1 VPSPSSLGDALAKQ
15 AEILRT
21 LGEVTV
27 RQREALKEGRL
38 ELLQDLFREQQA
50 AGFAAEA
57 AEERRRRAASEL
69 AAALGCESN
78 VSAICSRLPEQ
89 AALLLKK
96 EADEVL
102 RQVKVLQSEMY
113 IISSLVEENQRLNGM
128 MAAEWRR
135 LEGMYPS
142 SRSGVDFKG

>member
-1 VPSPSSLGDALAKQ
+1 MASPSSLGDALTKQ

-21 LGEVTV
+21 PGEVTV

-57 AEERRRRAASEL
+57 AEERRRRNAADL
-69 AAALGCESN
+69 AATLGCEPR
-78 VSAICSRLPEQ
+78 VSSICSHLSDNEAYQ
-89 AALLLKK
+89 LKQK
-96 EADEVL
+96 ADDVL

-113 IISSLVEENQRLNGM
+113 ILSSLVEENQRLNGM

>member
-1 VPSPSSLGDALAKQ
+1 MSSPSSLGEALAKQ

-21 LGEVTV
+21 LGKVVV

-57 AEERRRRAASEL
+57 AEERRRRNAAEL
-69 AAALGCESN
+69 AKTLGCEPKITS
-78 VSAICSRLPEQ
+78 ICSRLPDHE
-89 AALLLKK
+89 AHPLKK
-96 EADEVL
+96 QADEL
-102 RQVKVLQSEMY
+102 LQEVKVLQSEMY
-113 IISSLVEENQRLNGM
+113 ILSSLVEENQRLNGM

>member
-96 EADEVL
+96 EAGEVL

>member
-1 VPSPSSLGDALAKQ
+1 MPSPSSLGDALAKQ

-69 AAALGCESN
+69 AAALGCEPN

>member
-1 VPSPSSLGDALAKQ
+1 MPSPSSLGDALAKQ

-113 IISSLVEENQRLNGM
+113 IISALVEENQRLNGM

>member
-38 ELLQDLFREQQA
+38 DLLQDLFREQQA

>member
-1 VPSPSSLGDALAKQ
+1 MASPAALGAVLARQAEALRALAD
-15 AEILRT
+15 
-21 LGEVTV
+21 VTV
-27 RQREALKEGRL
+27 QQREALRNGRL

-57 AEERRRRAASEL
+57 AEERRRRNAADL
-69 AAALGCESN
+69 AATLECEPR
-78 VSAICSRLPEQ
+78 VSSICSRLSDNEAYQ
-89 AALLLKK
+89 LKQK
-96 EADEVL
+96 AGEVL

-113 IISSLVEENQRLNGM
+113 ILSSLVEENQRLNGM

>member
-1 VPSPSSLGDALAKQ
+1 MASPSSLGDALAKQ

-89 AALLLKK
+89 
-96 EADEVL
+96 
-102 RQVKVLQSEMY
+102 R
-113 IISSLVEENQRLNGM
+113 
-128 MAAEWRR
+128 
-135 LEGMYPS
+135 PCC
-142 SRSGVDFKG
+142 

>member
-1 VPSPSSLGDALAKQ
+1 MPSPSSLGDALAKQ

>member
-1 VPSPSSLGDALAKQ
+1 MPSPSSLGDALAKQ
-15 AEILRT
+15 AESLRT

>member
-1 VPSPSSLGDALAKQ
+1 VASPSSLGDALTKQ

-57 AEERRRRAASEL
+57 AEERRRRNAADL
-69 AAALGCESN
+69 AATLGCEPR
-78 VSAICSRLPEQ
+78 VSSICSRLSDNEAYQ
-89 AALLLKK
+89 LKQK
-96 EADEVL
+96 ADDVL

-113 IISSLVEENQRLNGM
+113 ILSSLVEENQRLNGM

>member
-1 VPSPSSLGDALAKQ
+1 MPSPSSLGDALAKQ

-38 ELLQDLFREQQA
+38 DLLQDLFREQQA

>member
-1 VPSPSSLGDALAKQ
+1 MPSPSSLGDALAKQ

-102 RQVKVLQSEMY
+102 RQVKVLQSEMH
-113 IISSLVEENQRLNGM
+113 IISALVEENQRLNGM
-128 MAAEWRR
+128 MAAEWR
-135 LEGMYPS
+135 
-142 SRSGVDFKG
+142 

>member
-1 VPSPSSLGDALAKQ
+1 MSSSLGEALTRQ
-15 AEILRT
+15 AELLRT
-21 LGEVTV
+21 LADVTV
-27 RQREALKEGRL
+27 QQREALKEGRL

-57 AEERRRRAASEL
+57 AEERRRRAASNL
-69 AAALGCESN
+69 AKTLECEPH

-89 AALLLKK
+89 EASLLKQQ
-96 EADEVL
+96 ADEVL

-113 IISSLVEENQRLNGM
+113 ILSSLVEENQRLNGM

-142 SRSGVDFKG
+142 SRSGVDFRG

>member
-1 VPSPSSLGDALAKQ
+1 VPSPSSLGDALTKQ
-15 AEILRT
+15 AEILRR
-21 LGEVTV
+21 LGDVTV

-89 AALLLKK
+89 EALFLK
-96 EADEVL
+96 ERADAVL
-102 RQVKVLQSEMY
+102 RQVRVLQSEMY
-113 IISSLVEENQRLNGM
+113 ILSSLVDENQRLNGM

-142 SRSGVDFKG
+142 SKSGVDFKG

>member
-1 VPSPSSLGDALAKQ
+1 MPSPSSLGDALTKQ
-15 AEILRT
+15 AMILRT
-21 LGEVTV
+21 LGVVTV

-113 IISSLVEENQRLNGM
+113 IISALVEENQRLNGM

>member
-1 VPSPSSLGDALAKQ
+1 MASPSSLGDALTKQ

-57 AEERRRRAASEL
+57 AEERRRRNAADL
-69 AAALGCESN
+69 AATLGCEPR
-78 VSAICSRLPEQ
+78 VSSICSRLPDNEAYQ
-89 AALLLKK
+89 LKQK
-96 EADEVL
+96 ADDVL

-113 IISSLVEENQRLNGM
+113 ILSSLVEENQRLNGM

>member
-113 IISSLVEENQRLNGM
+113 ILSSLVEENQRLNGM

>member
-1 VPSPSSLGDALAKQ
+1 MPSPSSLGDALTKQ
-15 AEILRT
+15 AMILRM

-113 IISSLVEENQRLNGM
+113 IISALVEENQRLNGM

>member
-1 VPSPSSLGDALAKQ
+1 MPSPSSLGDALAKQ
-15 AEILRT
+15 AEVLRT